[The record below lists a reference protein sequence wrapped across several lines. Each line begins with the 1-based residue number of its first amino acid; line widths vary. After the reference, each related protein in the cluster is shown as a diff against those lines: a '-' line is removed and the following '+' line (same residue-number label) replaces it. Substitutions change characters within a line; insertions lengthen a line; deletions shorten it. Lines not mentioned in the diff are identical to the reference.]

1 MLVSSQKI
9 SSCKITILSL
19 NLVTS
24 YQYERNTS
32 LLMTCNENYIIIFQS
47 QSDRLTRWSSIM
59 IERSNP
65 KERDLK
71 WHNLLIKSIGFIDIN
86 RIYLFTDREFIIYSS
101 NLSSKLHSCILLTD
115 NNHNTEYKDI
125 QRGFNGIVHD
135 KYIYHI
141 YLNIEC
147 HWILSILEVE
157 TINHICDHD
166 LTDIFPDIKRFIHI
180 CITDRTINFLVK
192 MESSQYAVMFCS
204 INTKIELKKRI
215 LLSYAENPLTICPVY
230 IYYIKKYIF
239 FINDPSTKIIHL
251 LSNEKYLQSY
261 SIIAYTLCYVE
272 ENKELI
278 LTSNNGI
285 YSININEQQNF
296 FSKFH

>member
-1 MLVSSQKI
+1 
-9 SSCKITILSL
+9 
-19 NLVTS
+19 
-24 YQYERNTS
+24 
-32 LLMTCNENYIIIFQS
+32 MTCNEKCIIIFQS
-47 QSDRLTRWSSIM
+47 QSDRLIRWYSII

-65 KERDLK
+65 TERDSK

-101 NLSSKLHSCILLTD
+101 DLSSKLRSCILLTD
-115 NNHNTEYKDI
+115 NNHNSEYKDI
-125 QRGFNGIVHD
+125 QRGLNGIVHD

-147 HWILSILEVE
+147 HWILSIFDVE
-157 TINHICDHD
+157 TINHICDRD
-166 LTDIFPDIKRFIHI
+166 LTEIFPDIKRFIHI

-192 MESSQYAVMFCS
+192 MESSHYAVMFCS
-204 INTKIELKKRI
+204 NTINSKIELKRTI

-230 IYYIKKYIF
+230 IHYIQKYIF
-239 FINDPSTKIIHL
+239 FVNDPSIKIIHI

-261 SIIAYTLCYVE
+261 SIIAYTLCYIE
-272 ENKELI
+272 ENHELI
-278 LTSNNGI
+278 LTSNDGI